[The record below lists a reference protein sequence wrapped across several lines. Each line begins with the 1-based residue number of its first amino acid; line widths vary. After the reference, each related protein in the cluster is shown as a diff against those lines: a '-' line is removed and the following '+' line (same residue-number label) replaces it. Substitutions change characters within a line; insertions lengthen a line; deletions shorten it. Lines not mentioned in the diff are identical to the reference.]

1 MFVML
6 EIKINQM
13 FQAGDIFRWRNPFY
27 YDDKYNVPEHIHFIA
42 GDRPAIITKV
52 TPIKVY
58 FFPLRSKQFPY
69 GQIHLDC
76 AVDYD
81 CQIKNGINCIS
92 AEKHVVSH
100 KEFEDLIDYYI
111 ASVNRDVV
119 DLINE
124 KMGILLQN
132 SEENSKCIKAKIYSL
147 MPGKIVKLGSM
158 MYLVVSINT
167 STSFNVFPLIP
178 TSKVYAIS
186 EGCEMVLTDDNHT
199 YRIDFSKYK
208 TINTINDLIE
218 MKGYI
223 NPLFIPAVFNEYAK
237 FMNNRLEAMSGL
249 EKYILK
255 LKNIN
260 SDITSLIRFMEEN
273 DIKEEKEEVV
283 LIDDQ
288 QPEVQ
293 EIEEEPVVEIIENT
307 SNEVVEVNDD
317 VKEEEVINP
326 NPMASQL
333 SKLEQFRNAL
343 VIKEAMEKAEPKKSH
358 EEEEYEELDNTP
370 ISNYF
375 HPIMRSRYLKQ
386 TTGREILKHIQMNF
400 TQFMTEYGDTMTLP
414 RFNYMKKLVKESI
427 DKRNAPFIIKRF
439 M

>member
-1 MFVML
+1 M
-6 EIKINQM
+6 
-13 FQAGDIFRWRNPFY
+13 D
-27 YDDKYNVPEHIHFIA
+27 
-42 GDRPAIITKV
+42 
-52 TPIKVY
+52 
-58 FFPLRSKQFPY
+58 
-69 GQIHLDC
+69 IHLDC

-100 KEFEDLIDYYI
+100 KEFESLIDYYI

-132 SEENSKCIKAKIYSL
+132 SEENSKYIKAKIYSL
-147 MPGKIVKLGSM
+147 MPGKIVKLDST

-167 STSFNVFPLIP
+167 STSVNVFPLVP

-199 YRIDFSKYK
+199 YRIDFSRYK
-208 TINTINDLIE
+208 TINTVNDLIE

-237 FMNNRLEAMSGL
+237 FMNNRLEVMSGL

-260 SDITSLIRFMEEN
+260 SDITSLIRFMEGN
-273 DIKEEKEEVV
+273 DTKEEKEEIV
-283 LIDDQ
+283 LIDND

-293 EIEEEPVVEIIENT
+293 EIEEEQPVDEIIEET
-307 SNEVVEVNDD
+307 SEEVEATND
-317 VKEEEVINP
+317 VEEEVINP

-343 VIKEAMEKAEPKKSH
+343 VIKEAMEKAEPKKTH

-370 ISNYF
+370 IENYF

-400 TQFMTEYGDTMTLP
+400 TQFMTEYGEYMTMP
-414 RFNYMKKLVKESI
+414 RFNYMKKLVRDSI

>member
-1 MFVML
+1 
-6 EIKINQM
+6 
-13 FQAGDIFRWRNPFY
+13 
-27 YDDKYNVPEHIHFIA
+27 
-42 GDRPAIITKV
+42 
-52 TPIKVY
+52 
-58 FFPLRSKQFPY
+58 
-69 GQIHLDC
+69 
-76 AVDYD
+76 
-81 CQIKNGINCIS
+81 
-92 AEKHVVSH
+92 
-100 KEFEDLIDYYI
+100 
-111 ASVNRDVV
+111 
-119 DLINE
+119 
-124 KMGILLQN
+124 
-132 SEENSKCIKAKIYSL
+132 

-167 STSFNVFPLIP
+167 STSVNVFPLIP

-208 TINTINDLIE
+208 IINTSNDLIE
-218 MKGYI
+218 LKGCI

-237 FMNNRLEAMSGL
+237 FMNNKLEAMSGL
-249 EKYILK
+249 ERYIFK

-260 SDITSLIRFMEEN
+260 SDISSLIRFMEGN
-273 DIKEEKEEVV
+273 DTKEEKEEVV
-283 LIDDQ
+283 LIDNE

-293 EIEEEPVVEIIENT
+293 EIEEEQQVDEIIEND
-307 SNEVVEVNDD
+307 SEEVVEVNDD
-317 VKEEEVINP
+317 IKEEEVINP

-343 VIKEAMEKAEPKKSH
+343 VIKEAMAKAEPKKSH